1 MKKRLLAC
9 VLAAVSA
16 AGLCACSS
24 GAPTIS
30 EGTVVITVYAA
41 GYGTDWLDEAIKEYQ
56 KTDPDVKFYPSGDPL
71 AFETVKT
78 KLENGTCTDDIILVS
93 SSYYNQFVSSGYLED
108 LSDVYSS
115 TIPGT
120 DKTVAS
126 VIPEQI
132 KNIRTKDGKIYGIP
146 WQQNNGSGLVYNVE
160 MFNKY
165 GWKLPETMDEF

>member
-30 EGTVVITVYAA
+30 ERTVVITVYAA

-71 AFETVKT
+71 AFETVKN
-78 KLENGTCTDDIILVS
+78 KPLRSYSLPKNGVLFVIIVIKKRNLLVPV
-93 SSYYNQFVSSGYLED
+93 NCPLNCVHI
-108 LSDVYSS
+108 VY
-115 TIPGT
+115 
-120 DKTVAS
+120 K
-126 VIPEQI
+126 
-132 KNIRTKDGKIYGIP
+132 
-146 WQQNNGSGLVYNVE
+146 
-160 MFNKY
+160 
-165 GWKLPETMDEF
+165 